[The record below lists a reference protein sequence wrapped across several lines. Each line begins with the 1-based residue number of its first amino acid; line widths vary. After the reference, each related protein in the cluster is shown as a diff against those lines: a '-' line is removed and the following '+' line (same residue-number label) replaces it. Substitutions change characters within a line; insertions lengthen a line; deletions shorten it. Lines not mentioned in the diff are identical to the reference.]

1 VLTGIST
8 LKNEDENLKKNQ
20 AFDEVKGAQVQF
32 HNYQK
37 IWNSSCPK
45 KIPWRKEMEGL
56 SEMITSNEN
65 GS

>member
-1 VLTGIST
+1 LTGIST

-45 KIPWRKEMEGL
+45 KNSMEKG
-56 SEMITSNEN
+56 N
-65 GS
+65 GRFK